1 MGAQAS
7 KRYASASRE
16 KTLPDKKTTAMQPTY
31 TAHPYNLIDTG
42 RFLRNFTVTSRT
54 LANKLRIETVKY
66 LINKNYIILVFTN
79 IKNCSC

>member
-1 MGAQAS
+1 MGAQ
-7 KRYASASRE
+7 ASASRE

-42 RFLRNFTVTSRT
+42 SRFLRNFTVTSRP
-54 LANKLRIETVKY
+54 LANKLRVETVEY